1 MRAVV
6 AIIGVV
12 LAALLAAGCDG
23 EELRDVTRIDDLRV
37 LAVRAEP
44 PEVPPGSNVVLDALV
59 VDPLGGT
66 WTHRWYACV
75 MADEQGGFFG
85 GSSETATSGG
95 DGAGISTAPFDGSCA
110 ARVEAGEPF
119 AWDLG
124 SGATATLEVPADLFD
139 GDDALRIAYGLSEDL
154 EIPADAKLAFLG
166 VAGVNIIVELV
177 VDGVRGK
184 RIVST
189 KRVNVSTDSPV
200 ADNARNTN
208 PGDLT
213 MHLGLVADEADAP
226 TEAPLPV
233 AGRCLSQGPAPLL
246 TGTGYLL
253 LPLNVPEPRPSY
265 VVLLAGTFGGEAF
278 QVQTLEETWFYSIF
292 GTAGRVG
299 EETAKVPGEPG
310 STLEFGPKD
319 VGLATLW
326 VVLRDGRGGV
336 AWCREDLT
344 IEGR

>member
-1 MRAVV
+1 MKAVA
-6 AIIGVV
+6 AIVIV
-12 LAALLAAGCDG
+12 LAGFLAGTGCDG

-44 PEVPPGSNVVLDALV
+44 PEVPPGAGVVLDALV

-95 DGAGISTAPFDGSCA
+95 DGAGISTDPFDGSCA
-110 ARVEAGEPF
+110 ARVAAGERYT
-119 AWDLG
+119 WDLG
-124 SGATATLEVPADLFD
+124 SEPTAMLEVPADLFD
-139 GDDALRIAYGLSEDL
+139 GDEALRIAYGLSEDL

-177 VDGVRGK
+177 VDGSRGK

-189 KRVNVSTDSPV
+189 KRVNVSTESPV

-208 PGDLT
+208 PVDLT
-213 MHLGLVADEADAP
+213 MHIGLVADEANAP
-226 TEAPLPV
+226 KEAPLPV
-233 AGRCLSQGPAPLL
+233 AGHCLSQGPAPL
-246 TGTGYLL
+246 TEGTGFLL
-253 LPLNVPEPRPSY
+253 MPVNVPEPRPSY
-265 VVLLAGTFGGEAF
+265 VVLLAGTIGGEAF
-278 QVQTLEETWFYSIF
+278 QVQTLEETYFYSIF
-292 GTAGRVG
+292 ATAGRIG

-310 STLEFGPKD
+310 STLEFGRND
-319 VGLATLW
+319 VGPATLW

-336 AWCREDLT
+336 TWCREDLV
-344 IEGR
+344 IAER